1 MQGMSRGQKTDKLG
15 DMTEGVCSDQG
26 KSWLSP
32 WGVWRAIVRGSLL
45 RLLLLSLIQMPIHYK
60 KTLWFQ
66 KIYILSSQPW
76 TQYTRKYTATI
87 NNGKSQ
93 ESWGTPS
100 GKSRIHQEPPPGQ
113 GPTLF
118 SGHTVPQISK
128 ALFCIFAKTQPQP
141 WVPKCCSLS
150 VKLSLSLLSF
160 TTFCAN
166 SLYSLSL
173 ISQLLNPV

>member
-66 KIYILSSQPW
+66 KIYIFPPNHELSTLGNTLPPSTMENLKNPGEHLLGSQGSIRNLP
-76 TQYTRKYTATI
+76 QAKGPHYFLAI
-87 NNGKSQ
+87 QSPKSPRLCSVFLPKHNLSPEFQ
-93 ESWGTPS
+93 NA
-100 GKSRIHQEPPPGQ
+100 
-113 GPTLF
+113 
-118 SGHTVPQISK
+118 
-128 ALFCIFAKTQPQP
+128 ALFPSSYRFLFFP
-141 WVPKCCSLS
+141 
-150 VKLSLSLLSF
+150 LLPF
-160 TTFCAN
+160 VQTVFI
-166 SLYSLSL
+166 LYL
-173 ISQLLNPV
+173 